1 MRRILPIVTSVLTF
15 SLIITACTSA
25 ADSGEKATAIP
36 SSNTTQT
43 TTVPT
48 DSSAS
53 PTSTTNTPNT
63 DEGKE
68 TQKSGSQTDATQQK
82 KNTSDQAKT
91 SSPASPS
98 TKKPSTTAKAP
109 TSSPEKTSKPT
120 QTTGGTKPSSS
131 SLSAIEQEVVRLVNI
146 ERKKAGLKPLV
157 ADTKLSSVARIKSQD
172 MRDNNYF
179 DHQSPK
185 YGSPFDMMKKFGISY
200 RTAGENI
207 AAGQTT
213 AQQVM
218 NSWMNSPGHRANI
231 LSANFTKIGVGFAKG
246 GSYGT
251 YWTQQFTG

>member
-15 SLIITACTSA
+15 SLVITACTSA
-25 ADSGEKATAIP
+25 ADSGEKTTATP
-36 SSNTTQT
+36 STNTTQT
-43 TTVPT
+43 TAVPT

-53 PTSTTNTPNT
+53 PNSTSETPTTEVGQET
-63 DEGKE
+63 GK
-68 TQKSGSQTDATQQK
+68 SNSQTDAKQEEK
-82 KNTSDQAKT
+82 DTSNQAKAST
-91 SSPASPS
+91 PAS
-98 TKKPSTTAKAP
+98 TKKPSTTTQTPTPAKSNTP
-109 TSSPEKTSKPT
+109 TSTKPS
-120 QTTGGTKPSSS
+120 TGGTSTSNS

-146 ERKKAGLKPLV
+146 ERQKAGLKLLV

-218 NSWMNSPGHRANI
+218 DSWMNSPGHRANI
-231 LSANFTKIGVGFAKG
+231 LSDKFTKIGVGYVKG